1 MKGGKPEYQQN
12 IFRELTKDLNIEL
25 YGNEELFNNF
35 QKIINNFDDEFT
47 KYELIIE
54 NFKTM
59 YKIIIE
65 TDINLEGEDLNLSL
79 FDKSIKNS
87 ETQLLKF
94 KNKLSNLNN
103 KLHTNFKEILEEE
116 EEFNFI
122 NKEFEKMISE
132 FEILQTENA
141 KQINLIIF
149 NFYDKIFKSYHQM
162 IIVTKKNKIINEK
175 NIQEFAIDPLKTNN
189 INIEQFRI
197 KYKNIENK
205 IENYKKIMEEGIK
218 KYKIMRKTNH

>member
-1 MKGGKPEYQQN
+1 
-12 IFRELTKDLNIEL
+12 
-25 YGNEELFNNF
+25 
-35 QKIINNFDDEFT
+35 
-47 KYELIIE
+47 
-54 NFKTM
+54 
-59 YKIIIE
+59 
-65 TDINLEGEDLNLSL
+65 
-79 FDKSIKNS
+79 
-87 ETQLLKF
+87 
-94 KNKLSNLNN
+94 
-103 KLHTNFKEILEEE
+103 
-116 EEFNFI
+116 
-122 NKEFEKMISE
+122 MISE

-162 IIVTKKNKIINEK
+162 IIVTKKNIIINEK

-218 KYKIMRKTNH
+218 KIQNHEEDKSLTKEKNIKIWKKPWKKLMNRKLRNSKSQYKNR